1 MENNRIFQYLDSP
14 TRFLYWRID
23 EALSFFMPF
32 LIGLVS
38 DHLFIGIFASV
49 FSFRFYR
56 KLTSKFNSGFIK
68 HISYWYLPSISSRY
82 LKKTPPSWTR
92 EYLG

>member
-1 MENNRIFQYLDSP
+1 MENNRIFQHLDSP
-14 TRFLYWRID
+14 TRFLYWTID
-23 EALSFFMPF
+23 EAISFFIPF

-38 DHLFIGIFASV
+38 GYVFIGIFASF

-56 KLTSKFNSGFIK
+56 KLTSNLNSGFTK
-68 HISYWYLPSISSRY
+68 HFSYWFLPSISSRY